1 VNTVFKKYFFDTK
14 ELGIV
19 ALRHISTH
27 FDKLNGTAQWKSSM
41 EKLNGGSS
49 MEQLRVKLDDG

>member
-19 ALRHISTH
+19 ALRHISTSSMEQ
-27 FDKLNGTAQWKSSM
+27 LNGTAQWNSSM
-41 EKLNGGSS
+41 GAAQCKIG
-49 MEQLRVKLDDG
+49 